1 MKRFCVIG
9 LGNFGFFVASTLYRQ
24 GHEVVAIDTDRE
36 KVQRIQDHASYAI
49 LGDAANKEFLKGQG
63 IAEMDAV
70 IVSTGERSH
79 LSTLI
84 TLYLKE
90 LKVRRI
96 LVKAIDEDHGR
107 ILEKIGASEII
118 FPEKD
123 MAMKVARSL
132 ASPNV
137 LEYIPLA
144 DEYSITETAPP
155 AHFIGKNLIELDLR
169 RKFNVTIIGI
179 KDVLTDEF
187 NISPPATYLVKDSDL
202 LVLIGRTEDVERA
215 CRPGR

>member
-169 RKFNVTIIGI
+169 GKFNVTIIGI

-187 NISPPATYLVKDSDL
+187 NISPPATHLIKDSDL

-215 CRPGR
+215 CRTTR